1 MKRKKRRGNG
11 EGTVF
16 EDKKN
21 NRWIGQYI
29 SGISAEGKAIRSS
42 VYGKT
47 QKEVLGKLN
56 DIRYK
61 LNNDLFVEKNNIKLI
76 SIMEDIKEE
85 KFASNTISGG
95 QYARL
100 KWTIQ
105 KIKDSELGNKNI
117 QDITKEDIQNFLNSL
132 KDLSNSYIK
141 KIYEQFVQAY
151 RRAEI
156 KRYTKYNPM
165 YEVVKPKSNKEDKEV
180 KALNIDV
187 QKRFTEY
194 LNKVSIEDERYKNI
208 FLIQMYM
215 GLRIGEVLAL
225 DIDSVDIENKLLYVR
240 RTLTNDKDFAIILGD
255 KTKTYSGKR
264 DLPIPDFL
272 IPIFEE
278 QLKYKNESLHNL
290 IFTLWNEYIR
300 TSSVNDDLKR
310 IFDKELNENTN
321 EVSTHCLRHTYGTR
335 CIEAG
340 MTAVVLQ
347 RLMGHKDVTIT
358 LNTYTSVFNKF
369 KEDELEK
376 VNQYLLDQEL
386 NSINGKGEP
395 DGKV

>member
-21 NRWIGQYI
+21 HRWIGQYI
-29 SGISAEGKAIRSS
+29 SGISAEGKNIRSS

-47 QKEVLGKLN
+47 QKEVLNKLN

-61 LNNDLFVEKNNIKLI
+61 LNNDIYVEKNNIKLI
-76 SIMEDIKEE
+76 SIMEDIREE
-85 KFASNTISGG
+85 KLASNTISGG

-105 KIKDSELGNKNI
+105 KIKDSELGDMCI
-117 QDITKEDIQNFLNSL
+117 QDITKDDIQNFLNSL

-141 KIYEQFVQAY
+141 KVYEQFVQAY
-151 RRAEI
+151 KRSEI
-156 KRYTKYNPM
+156 KKYIKYNPM
-165 YEVVKPKSNKEDKEV
+165 NEVVKPKSNKEDKEV
-180 KALNIDV
+180 KALDIDV

-194 LNKVSIEDERYKNI
+194 LNKVSLEDERYKNI

-215 GLRIGEVLAL
+215 GLRIGEVLSL
-225 DIDSVDIENKLLYVR
+225 DTDSVDIENKLLYVR
-240 RTLTNDKDFAIILGD
+240 RTLTNDRDYALILGD

-264 DLPIPDFL
+264 DLPIPEFL
-272 IPIFEE
+272 ISIFEE
-278 QLKYKNESLHNL
+278 QLKYSNENLHDL
-290 IFTLWNEYIR
+290 IFTSGNDYVT

-310 IFDKELNENTN
+310 IFDKELAENTDKI
-321 EVSTHCLRHTYGTR
+321 STHCLRHTYGTR

-347 RLMGHKDVTIT
+347 RLMGHKDVTVT

-369 KEDELEK
+369 KEDELDK
-376 VNQYLLDQEL
+376 VNKYLLDKVL
-386 NSINGKGEP
+386 TMVNGNP
-395 DGKV
+395 